1 MSAAHAAAR
10 TSERERLRSRLRFG
24 ALALAF
30 VLMAGCAD
38 HFGPGLVQLAAGRGW
53 EPLPIQ
59 GWVVNDGITPKAI
72 VYCPPQDC
80 VRPGVAA
87 LLSFEGRR
95 AVEMERA
102 LALDPARLARAFAK
116 PPSSARASSAKA
128 KKPAKPAS
136 TTTVSRFKLD
146 GTNGILVDIRA
157 KEGDRLAS
165 TAILYA
171 RKDRVLSLAIA
182 VTNDSQAA
190 RDYARATWASR

>member
-1 MSAAHAAAR
+1 MSAAHAAEL
-10 TSERERLRSRLRFG
+10 TSKRGRLRSRLRFG
-24 ALALAF
+24 ALALGF
-30 VLMAGCAD
+30 VLLAGCAD

-59 GWVVNDGITPKAI
+59 NWVVNDGITPKAI
-72 VYCPPQDC
+72 VYCTPQDC

-87 LLSFEGRR
+87 LLSFEGSR

-102 LALDPARLARAFAK
+102 LALDPARLARAFSK
-116 PPSSARASSAKA
+116 SPPSAKM

-136 TTTVSRFKLD
+136 TTAVSRFKLD
-146 GTNGILVDIRA
+146 GTNGILVEIRA

-171 RKDRVLSLAIA
+171 RKDKVLSLAIA

-190 RDYARATWASR
+190 RDYVRATWASR

>member
-1 MSAAHAAAR
+1 M
-10 TSERERLRSRLRFG
+10 RLG
-24 ALALAF
+24 ALTLAF
-30 VLMAGCAD
+30 VLLAGCAD

-59 GWVVNDGITPKAI
+59 SWVVNDGITPKAI

-102 LALDPARLARAFAK
+102 LALDPARLARVFSK
-116 PPSSARASSAKA
+116 PPSSAKASSVKASGSKA
-128 KKPAKPAS
+128 KKPAKPES

-157 KEGDRLAS
+157 KAGDRLAS

-171 RKDRVLSLAIA
+171 RKDKVLSLAIA

>member
-1 MSAAHAAAR
+1 MSAGIAIEP
-10 TSERERLRSRLRFG
+10 TSKRGRLRSRLRLG
-24 ALALAF
+24 ALALALV
-30 VLMAGCAD
+30 VLAGCAD

-59 GWVVNDGITPKAI
+59 SWVVNDGITPKAI

-87 LLSFEGRR
+87 LLSFEGRE
-95 AVEMERA
+95 AIEMERA

-116 PPSSARASSAKA
+116 SSTVKA
-128 KKPAKPAS
+128 KKPTRPAS
-136 TTTVSRFKLD
+136 TTAVSRFKLD
-146 GTNGILVDIRA
+146 GTNGILVEIRA
-157 KEGDRLAS
+157 RAGNRLAS

-171 RKDRVLSLAIA
+171 RKDKVLSLAIA

-190 RDYARATWASR
+190 RDYARATWESR

>member
-1 MSAAHAAAR
+1 MSAGIAVEP
-10 TSERERLRSRLRFG
+10 TSKRGRLRSRLRFG
-24 ALALAF
+24 ALALAV
-30 VLMAGCAD
+30 VLLAGCAD

-59 GWVVNDGITPKAI
+59 SWVVNDGITPKAI

-87 LLSFEGRR
+87 LLSFEGRE

-102 LALDPARLARAFAK
+102 LAQDPARLARAFAK
-116 PPSSARASSAKA
+116 PANSKT

-136 TTTVSRFKLD
+136 TTAVSRFKLD
-146 GTNGILVDIRA
+146 GTNGILVEIRA
-157 KEGDRLAS
+157 REGHRLAS

-171 RKDRVLSLAIA
+171 RRDKVLSLAIA

-190 RDYARATWASR
+190 RDYVRATWESR

>member
-1 MSAAHAAAR
+1 MSAGIADEP
-10 TSERERLRSRLRFG
+10 TSKRGRLRSRLRFG

-30 VLMAGCAD
+30 VLLAGCAD

-59 GWVVNDGITPKAI
+59 SWVVNDGITPKAI
-72 VYCPPQDC
+72 VYCPPEDC

-87 LLSFEGRR
+87 LLNFEGRE
-95 AVEMERA
+95 AIEMERA
-102 LALDPARLARAFAK
+102 LALDPARLARAFSK
-116 PPSSARASSAKA
+116 PADSKT
-128 KKPAKPAS
+128 KKPAKVAKPAS

-146 GTNGILVDIRA
+146 GTNGILVEIRA
-157 KEGDRLAS
+157 KEGHRLAS

-171 RKDRVLSLAIA
+171 RKDKVLSLAIA

-190 RDYARATWASR
+190 RDYVRATWESR